1 MNNDPNPL
9 FYEMQFC
16 VILKMQ
22 EKNSENLMGELAEGL
37 EKKRKIA
44 TKLEEQPRL
53 AWLPSYPRF

>member
-22 EKNSENLMGELAEGL
+22 EKKNSENLMGELAEGL
-37 EKKRKIA
+37 EKQREIA
-44 TKLEEQPRL
+44 TSLE
-53 AWLPSYPRF
+53 

>member
-22 EKNSENLMGELAEGL
+22 EKNSENLMGELA
-37 EKKRKIA
+37 

-53 AWLPSYPRF
+53 A

>member
-1 MNNDPNPL
+1 MNNDPNTL

-22 EKNSENLMGELAEGL
+22 EKKSENLMGELAEGL
-37 EKKRKIA
+37 EKQRKIA

-53 AWLPSYPRF
+53 A

>member
-37 EKKRKIA
+37 EKQRKIA

-53 AWLPSYPRF
+53 A